1 MFRGGPV
8 DSRGTGI
15 TSGLMDG
22 GRVGYNQ
29 GKLVLCG
36 DLYKDTDYS
45 DFIKTNFPEGRKTE
59 GFAPALL
66 NRMFDSEGN
75 LQEDYTKSGLMGMD
89 LPKAGSYTK
98 YGMPVDS
105 NVGYT
110 PDEGSL
116 TSAGILEAMQSMVLN

>member
-1 MFRGGPV
+1 MSKF
-8 DSRGTGI
+8 SKFLTTLGT
-15 TSGLMDG
+15 
-22 GRVGYNQ
+22 
-29 GKLVLCG
+29 
-36 DLYKDTDYS
+36 
-45 DFIKTNFPEGRKTE
+45 
-59 GFAPALL
+59 
-66 NRMFDSEGN
+66 N

-116 TSAGILEAMQSMVLN
+116 TSAGILEAMQSMVLNGYRAAVAEAAEGENSQLKQLAKKLKV